1 MENAKRSVSLVHGE
15 FGDPAE
21 VLEVREADIPSPG
34 PGEVLIRMEAAAI
47 HPSDLG
53 MVGGSYGRLRDL
65 PAVAGREG
73 VGKVVRI
80 GAGVDEEWL
89 DRRVRMVEDMGAWRS
104 HQTVAVSELSVVPHG
119 VSAEQAALSAVNPT
133 TALRLLEDFAE
144 LQPGDWIVQN
154 AGNSAVGLAVIQFA
168 AARGLRTAS
177 LVRRKDLFAP
187 LGDLGADLVVLDDR
201 EAVETIR
208 KARGSDRVPLALN
221 SVGGTSV
228 LNLAGSVSEGG
239 TVVTFGAMTGD
250 KIRFPTRQ
258 LIFNDIC
265 FRGFWMD
272 RWNRTHAPAE
282 RQALLDSVYA
292 AIRNG
297 DLRTPVEKVYP
308 LSEFRE
314 ALAHNASGRFGKVLF
329 GDV

>member
-1 MENAKRSVSLVHGE
+1 MYLVHGE
-15 FGDPAE
+15 FGDPSE
-21 VLEVREADIPSPG
+21 VLGVREAKVPSPG

-53 MVGGSYGRLRDL
+53 MIGGSYGRLRDL

-73 VGKVVRI
+73 VGKVDEI
-80 GAGVDEEWL
+80 GPGVEEEWL
-89 DRRVRMVEDMGAWRS
+89 GCRVRMPEDEGVWRS
-104 HQTVAVSELSVVPHG
+104 HQVAPVAELSVVPHG
-119 VSAEQAALSAVNPT
+119 VTAEQAALSAVNPT

-144 LQPGDWIVQN
+144 LQPGDWVVQN

-168 AARGLRTAS
+168 AARGVRTAN
-177 LVRRKDLFAP
+177 LVRRKELVAP
-187 LGDLGADLVVLDDR
+187 LEELGADLVVLDDR

-208 KARGSDRVPLALN
+208 KARGSDRMPLALN

-239 TVVTFGAMTGD
+239 VVVTFGGMTGD

-258 LIFNDIC
+258 LIFNDVS

-272 RWNRTHAPAE
+272 RWNRTHSTAE
-282 RQALLDSVYA
+282 REALLDQVYE
-292 AIRNG
+292 AIRSG
-297 DLRTPVEKVYP
+297 ALRTPVEKVYP
-308 LSEFRE
+308 LTEFRE
-314 ALAHNASGRFGKVLF
+314 ALAHNAAGRFGKVLF